1 MTDVAEVVKIH
12 EPLIGYRRAV
22 SRQGVAHVMQ
32 YFDAGPGAVHRYT
45 LCGRMGALVLVG
57 YGRPKPEWAAAKAS
71 FCDGVTTDPTAIER
85 VTCPRCTHRA
95 RRTTTEGDPA

>member
-1 MTDVAEVVKIH
+1 MNGARTVTLIP
-12 EPLIGYRRAV
+12 EPLIGYRRVV

-57 YGRPKPEWAAAKAS
+57 YRLPKPEWAAAKAS